1 MDPPPLKWNIKCLQK
16 ELNLIFLKLRHPN
29 LSLTVDFIVFIAVAS
44 IAACSDKRL
53 SWEQELLLGP
63 SASVLSAAFTMN
75 NLSKHAWRH
84 DDGQISC
91 EWT

>member
-1 MDPPPLKWNIKCLQK
+1 MSAERVESD
-16 ELNLIFLKLRHPN
+16 FLKLRHPN

-75 NLSKHAWRH
+75 NLSKNA
-84 DDGQISC
+84 
-91 EWT
+91 

>member
-1 MDPPPLKWNIKCLQK
+1 MLDSSKSQLTSKMDPPPLKWNIKCLQK

-63 SASVLSAAFTMN
+63 SASVLSAAFTDRK
-75 NLSKHAWRH
+75 SVV
-84 DDGQISC
+84 
-91 EWT
+91 

>member
-1 MDPPPLKWNIKCLQK
+1 MDPPLKWNIKCLQK
-16 ELNLIFLKLRHPN
+16 ELNLIFFKLRHPN

-75 NLSKHAWRH
+75 NLSKNAWRH

>member
-75 NLSKHAWRH
+75 NLSKNAWRH